1 MHLVEQYALAS
12 GSKIDKPYIYEK
24 FIPLPFDKYI
34 TFSPF
39 SKPSKNYS
47 YWKEVLSMLVPVT
60 RQLGIHIVQIGSKKE
75 EPFEGCYSLC
85 GKTSINQAAYLIKRA
100 QLHLGTDTFSTHLA
114 SAFNKKIV
122 SLYSH
127 SPTQNC
133 GPYWSEKKD
142 VILLESD
149 RDGKKHSFST
159 EEKPKT
165 INTIAPEKIACSV
178 FSFLGVKTKI
188 KNKTIKIGPK
198 WNNEFLE
205 VIPSSVTNFSK
216 EVPKDRHVIRM
227 DYHYDEKVMEEQL
240 NVNPGLIVTNKPIP
254 VELLMKNKGKISQVI
269 YLIRNEEYDADFP
282 RDLERNNIS
291 NCIFSDLEGEAL
303 KKLKYS
309 ILNLNKPIMLIEKKD
324 KKSLPNYEN
333 LKLDKLTFRSRKF
346 IIKEDKIYPGRAAF
360 LNDIT
365 INNFT
370 PDPIPIL
377 DQKEF
382 WEEMDFFWI
391 TERV

>member
-1 MHLVEQYALAS
+1 MHLIEQYALSCGA
-12 GSKIDKPYIYEK
+12 KIGKPYIYEK
-24 FIPLPFDKYI
+24 FFPLPFDKYI

-47 YWKEVLSMLVPVT
+47 YWKDTLSMLIPVL
-60 RQLGIHIVQIGSKKE
+60 RQLNIHIVQLGIKKE
-75 EPFEGCYSLC
+75 QAFEGCYNLC
-85 GKTSINQAAYLIKRA
+85 GKTNINQAAYLIKRS

-114 SAFNKKIV
+114 SASKKKIV
-122 SLYSH
+122 SLYSN
-127 SPTQNC
+127 SPIQNC
-133 GPYWSEKKD
+133 GPFWSEKED
-142 VILLESD
+142 VVLLESD
-149 RDGKKHSFST
+149 REGKKHSFST
-159 EEKPKT
+159 KENPRT
-165 INTIAPEKIACSV
+165 INTIAPEKIAHSV
-178 FSFLGVKTKI
+178 FKLLGVKANV
-188 KNKTIKIGPK
+188 KNRTVKIGPK

-227 DYHYDEKVMEEQL
+227 DYHYDTAVMEEQL
-240 NVNPGLIVTNKPIP
+240 KVNPGLIVTNKPIP
-254 VELLMKNKGKISQVI
+254 IDTLIKSRERISQVI
-269 YLIRNEEYDADFP
+269 HLIRNEEYDANFS
-282 RDLERNNIS
+282 RELERNNIPNS
-291 NCIFSDLEGEAL
+291 IYSDLKEEAL

-309 ILNLNKPIMLIEKKD
+309 ILNLNKPIMMIEEKD
-324 KKSLPNYEN
+324 KKSLPNYES
-333 LKLDKLTFRSRKF
+333 LKLDKLMFRSRKF
-346 IIKEDKIYPGRAAF
+346 IIKEDKIYPGRAAL

>member
-1 MHLVEQYALAS
+1 MHLVEQYSLAS
-12 GSKIDKPYIYEK
+12 GSKIGEPYIYEK
-24 FIPLPFDKYI
+24 FFPLPFDRYI

-39 SKPSKNYS
+39 SKPSKNYA
-47 YWKEVLSMLVPVT
+47 YWNDSLSMLIPVL
-60 RQLGIHIVQIGSKKE
+60 RKLNIHIVQLGEKKE
-75 EPFEGCYSLC
+75 EAFEGCYNLS
-85 GKTSINQAAYLIKRA
+85 GKTSVNQVAYLIKRS

-114 SAFNKKIV
+114 SAFKKKIV

-127 SPTQNC
+127 SPIQNC
-133 GPYWSEKKD
+133 GPFWSEEKD
-142 VILLESD
+142 IILLESD
-149 RDGKKHSFST
+149 REGKKHSFST

-178 FSFLGVKTKI
+178 FTLLGVKAKI
-188 KNKTIKIGPK
+188 KNKTVRVGPK

-216 EVPKDRHVIRM
+216 TVPKDRHVIRM
-227 DYHYDEKVMEEQL
+227 DYHYDTGIMEEQL
-240 NVNPGLIVTNKPIP
+240 TVNPGLIVTDKPIP
-254 VELLMKNKGKISQVI
+254 IEILAKNREKISQVI
-269 YLIRNEEYDADFP
+269 HLIRNEDYDDDFS
-282 RDLERNNIS
+282 RKLEKNNIPNS
-291 NCIFSDLEGEAL
+291 IYSDLEGDFL

-309 ILNLNKPIMLIEKKD
+309 ILNLNKPIHMIEKKS
-324 KKSLPNYEN
+324 KKDLPNYK
-333 LKLDKLTFRSRKF
+333 KLDFKKLAFRSRKF

-360 LNDIT
+360 LNDIA
-365 INNFT
+365 IKNFT

-391 TERV
+391 TESV

>member
-1 MHLVEQYALAS
+1 MHLVEQYSLAS
-12 GSKIDKPYIYEK
+12 GAKIDKPYIYEK

-47 YWKEVLSMLVPVT
+47 YWKDSLSMLLPV
-60 RQLGIHIVQIGSKKE
+60 LKKLNIHIVQLGTGKE
-75 EPFEGCYSLC
+75 QVFEGCYDLC
-85 GKTSINQAAYLIKRA
+85 GKTTINQAAYLIKRS

-127 SPTQNC
+127 SPIQNC

-142 VILLESD
+142 VILLEGD
-149 RDGKKHSFST
+149 RKEKKHSFAT
-159 EEKPKT
+159 EENPKT
-165 INTIAPEKIACSV
+165 INTIAPENIACSV
-178 FSFLGVKTKI
+178 FKLLGVEAKI
-188 KNKTIKIGPK
+188 KNRTVQVGPK

-205 VIPSSVTNFSK
+205 IIPSAITNFSK
-216 EVPKDRHVIRM
+216 PVPRDRHVIRM
-227 DYHYDEKVMEEQL
+227 DYHYDTKVMEEQL

-254 VELLMKNKGKISQVI
+254 IESLVKNKEKISQVI
-269 YLIRNEEYDADFP
+269 HLVRNEEYDANFS
-282 RDLERNNIS
+282 RELERNNIPNS
-291 NCIFSDLEGEAL
+291 IYSDLKGEAL

-309 ILNLNKPIMLIEKKD
+309 ILNLNKPIMMIEEKD

>member
-1 MHLVEQYALAS
+1 MHLVEQYSLAS
-12 GSKIDKPYIYEK
+12 GAKIGEPYIYEK
-24 FIPLPFDKYI
+24 FFPLPFNKYI

-47 YWKEVLSMLVPVT
+47 YWKDALSMLVPIL
-60 RQLGIHIVQIGSKKE
+60 RKLNIHIVQLGTGKE
-75 EPFEGCYSLC
+75 QVFEGCYDLC
-85 GKTSINQAAYLIKRA
+85 GKTTISQAAYLIKRSK
-100 QLHLGTDTFSTHLA
+100 LHLGTDTFSTHLA
-114 SAFNKKIV
+114 SAFRKKIV

-127 SPTQNC
+127 SPIQNC
-133 GPYWSEKKD
+133 GPYWSKEKD

-149 RDGKKHSFST
+149 RKGKKHSFAT
-159 EEKPKT
+159 EENPKT

-178 FSFLGVKTKI
+178 FDLLGVEAKI
-188 KNKTIKIGPK
+188 KNRTVQIGPK

-205 VIPSSVTNFSK
+205 IIPSDITNFSK
-216 EVPKDRHVIRM
+216 PVPRDRHVIRM
-227 DYHYDEKVMEEQL
+227 DYHYDTKVMEEQL

-254 VELLMKNKGKISQVI
+254 IESLVKNKEKISQVI
-269 YLIRNEEYDADFP
+269 HLVRNEEYDANFS
-282 RDLERNNIS
+282 RELERNNIPNS
-291 NCIFSDLEGEAL
+291 IYSDLKGEAL

-309 ILNLNKPIMLIEKKD
+309 ILNLNKPIMMIEEKD
-324 KKSLPNYEN
+324 IKSLPNYEN

-391 TERV
+391 TESV